1 MSAFGGGLP
10 GGSLATLMQTS
21 TLNGPAT
28 EQESAANRPRPRRK
42 RILLVDDQKSV
53 REAINFLL
61 RLDHHTVIEAADGV
75 VALELFVRGHFDLV
89 ITDFEMPDMKGN
101 ELAARIKQASPTQ
114 PILMITAYAER
125 LRDSDNPV
133 DVILDKP
140 FQLQD
145 LRQAMAG
152 LLS

>member
-1 MSAFGGGLP
+1 M
-10 GGSLATLMQTS
+10 ATLMQTS
-21 TLNGPAT
+21 ILNGPAS

-42 RILLVDDQKSV
+42 RILLVDDQESV
-53 REAINFLL
+53 REAISFLL
-61 RLDHHTVIEAADGV
+61 KLDDHTVIEAADGA
-75 VALELFVRGHFDLV
+75 VALEMFMRGRFDLV
-89 ITDFEMPDMKGN
+89 ITDFDMPKMKGN
-101 ELAARIKQASPTQ
+101 ELAAKIKQAHPTQ
-114 PILMITAYAER
+114 PILMLTAYAER

-145 LRQAMAG
+145 LRQAMAE

>member
-1 MSAFGGGLP
+1 
-10 GGSLATLMQTS
+10 MQTS
-21 TLNGPAT
+21 ILNGPAS

-42 RILLVDDQKSV
+42 RILLVDDQESV
-53 REAINFLL
+53 REAISFLL
-61 RLDHHTVIEAADGV
+61 KLDDHTVIEAADGA
-75 VALELFVRGHFDLV
+75 VALEMFMRGRFDLV
-89 ITDFEMPDMKGN
+89 ITDFDMPKMKGN
-101 ELAARIKQASPTQ
+101 ELAAKIKQAHPTQ
-114 PILMITAYAER
+114 PILMLTAYAER

-145 LRQAMAG
+145 LRQAMAE